1 VVFCAVTMGGLVSLG
16 ACDVVNLGQQWHYGR
31 KSLAWSARDCRLS
44 HQGQMIAG
52 KAMQLDA
59 LSTVREELRD
69 QVHVIIGSLD
79 TLLVVSTLMLA
90 TGFGFVVE
98 GSYPSQ
104 LADRDPDQQPWLVV
118 YSCLM
123 AMSLIFP
130 FWSVIFTLRVR
141 HEVDDVLSN
150 FVQHLRQA
158 LSEIIRQDEPLDFQ
172 FTLTEDE
179 DPATTLSNIAGRF
192 ISAASNRHGTE
203 VVSKRRSTKSNHAE
217 PEVQTLTLAD
227 ILNWGEKELLKNLTQ
242 YHFYYPL
249 AQIFLW
255 LGMCSSLLVCSVLL
269 GLYFSDTY
277 PETPLMWKSYS
288 SIVAVNSFLSL
299 VFLVGVRLSTRK
311 HTAEKTESRMIRKQ
325 DIAEAMSKVGTEQ
338 LRTPPVHSL
347 SEPLLQRHDMLIS
360 RRSIRKSNTLDSWHL
375 DRSRAL
381 LPDPLPQHPGR
392 FHPGSHAPGRTQT
405 SSTMPDERFVPQT
418 RLSRFPI
425 SHCLSFVER

>member
-1 VVFCAVTMGGLVSLG
+1 MG
-16 ACDVVNLGQQWHYGR
+16 
-31 KSLAWSARDCRLS
+31 
-44 HQGQMIAG
+44 
-52 KAMQLDA
+52 
-59 LSTVREELRD
+59 
-69 QVHVIIGSLD
+69 
-79 TLLVVSTLMLA
+79 
-90 TGFGFVVE
+90 
-98 GSYPSQ
+98 
-104 LADRDPDQQPWLVV
+104 
-118 YSCLM
+118 
-123 AMSLIFP
+123 
-130 FWSVIFTLRVR
+130 VR

-179 DPATTLSNIAGRF
+179 DPATTLAN
-192 ISAASNRHGTE
+192 
-203 VVSKRRSTKSNHAE
+203 
-217 PEVQTLTLAD
+217 

-311 HTAEKTESRMIRKQ
+311 RTAEKTESRMIRKQ

-360 RRSIRKSNTLDSWHL
+360 R
-375 DRSRAL
+375 
-381 LPDPLPQHPGR
+381 
-392 FHPGSHAPGRTQT
+392 
-405 SSTMPDERFVPQT
+405 
-418 RLSRFPI
+418 
-425 SHCLSFVER
+425 